1 MGVLISFL
9 QSVVG
14 IAGNSEERY
23 HTPNT
28 SQSATSDGSLC
39 AVCLDR
45 CPVCFNFL
53 AQVPHEGCG
62 LWFRSQST
70 QAKIEG
76 WGRYFRLEFK
86 PIQLPDK
93 ASSTACS
100 SCALIQECLRPYE
113 GLWKRDCSSALL
125 IMSKSLVI
133 QLLKGQNAILILELI
148 IKESKSIHGVAPQA
162 RDFRHR
168 S

>member
-1 MGVLISFL
+1 MGALISFL
-9 QSVVG
+9 QNIVG
-14 IAGNSEERY
+14 MVRNSEERS
-23 HTPNT
+23 HTPST
-28 SQSATSDGSLC
+28 AQSAKAEGSLC
-39 AVCLDR
+39 ALCLDR

-62 LWFRSQST
+62 LWLQSQST

-76 WGRYFRLEFK
+76 WSWYMRLEFK
-86 PIQLPDK
+86 PIQLSER
-93 ASSTACS
+93 ASSTTCS
-100 SCALIQECLRPYE
+100 SCSLIRECLKPYE
-113 GLWKRDCSSALL
+113 RLWKRDCSTILL

-148 IKESKSIHGVAPQA
+148 IKESKSIHVMTRQV
-162 RDFRHR
+162 RKFRHR